1 MKPTNLTFSRMPMV
15 FVAVAAV
22 MVLAACTEAT
32 KTSKGLGFG
41 TEGLMVAVVPTLT
54 AGTPMAAVTLPEADG
69 GSGTVTYSV
78 TPMVPG
84 LSFDPATR
92 VLSGTPTVA
101 GGYPLTYTAMTSG
114 DEASLSF
121 TVTVVSS
128 FIGTWHSQRD
138 WYDDDRMRGTFT
150 DTLTFTKSRYILQR
164 SHYMTGST
172 TVYDSW
178 TSSGTWES
186 TDSTATRIWMH
197 DNDDNDDTPAVL
209 TRVNKTYLW
218 NEDRSILCLQHWA
231 DDRENLDDAN
241 CELHRRVPS
250 PPPTS
255 LLGTWTGIDDNDN
268 WSIVLT
274 PTNFTATDGSFTL
287 TGTYM
292 VNPEELFIMVTVEDA
307 LEEGESILATDEHW
321 WTGQVSRWAF
331 APTDSPTRMVV
342 SIHWEEQEF
351 TNQEWVDSTENPD
364 GHYWLTMEKE

>member
-54 AGTPMAAVTLPEADG
+54 AGTPMTAVTLPEADG

-128 FIGTWHSQRD
+128 FIGTWQSQYD
-138 WYDDDRMRGTFT
+138 WYDDGRMRGTFT

-164 SHYMTGST
+164 SHYMTGSAT
-172 TVYDSW
+172 AYEPW
-178 TSSGTWES
+178 ANSGTWES

-197 DNDDNDDTPAVL
+197 NHDDNDDTPEVL
-209 TRVNKTYLW
+209 TRVSKTYLW
-218 NEDRSILCLQHWA
+218 NEDRSILCMQHWD
-231 DDRENLDDAN
+231 DDRENLDNAN
-241 CELHRRVPS
+241 CELHRRVAS

-255 LLGTWTGIDDNDN
+255 LLGTWTGIEDNDN

-274 PTNFTATDGSFTL
+274 PTNFTATNGSFTL

-307 LEEGESILATDEHW
+307 LQEGESILATDEHW
-321 WTGQVSRWAF
+321 WKGQVSRWAF

-342 SIHWEEQEF
+342 SH
-351 TNQEWVDSTENPD
+351 PL
-364 GHYWLTMEKE
+364 G

>member
-22 MVLAACTEAT
+22 MVLAACPEAT

-101 GGYPLTYTAMTSG
+101 GGYPLIYTAMTSG

-128 FIGTWHSQRD
+128 FIGTWQSQHD
-138 WYDDDRMRGTFT
+138 WYDDGRMRGTFT
-150 DTLTFTKSRYILQR
+150 DTLTFTNSRYILQR

-172 TVYDSW
+172 TVYEPW
-178 TSSGTWES
+178 ANSGTWGS
-186 TDSTATRIWMH
+186 TDSTVTKIWMH
-197 DNDDNDDTPAVL
+197 NGDTPEVL
-209 TRVNKTYLW
+209 TRVSKTYLW
-218 NEDRSILCLQHWA
+218 NEDRSILCMQHWA
-231 DDRENLDDAN
+231 DDRENLDNAN
-241 CELHRRVPS
+241 CELHRRVAS

-255 LLGTWTGIDDNDN
+255 LLGTWTGIEDNDN

-274 PTNFTATDGSFTL
+274 PTHFTFTDGFFTL
-287 TGTYM
+287 TGTYV

-307 LEEGESILATDEHW
+307 LHDGESILATDEHW
-321 WTGQVSRWAF
+321 WKGQVSRWAF

-351 TNQEWVDSTENPD
+351 TNQEWVNSTVNPYGD
-364 GHYWLTMEKE
+364 YWVTMEKE